1 MLNIRK
7 IKLEDKKIYLEM
19 VNEFYNSEAVLH
31 SVDENNFINT
41 FSELIK
47 SDVYTECFIIEYHD
61 KIVGY
66 TLVSKTYSQESGGMV
81 LLIEEIY
88 INEKFRSKGIGKE
101 IFDFLKTRYSSYS
114 RVRLEVEISNKK
126 AIKLYEKLGFNELKY
141 IQMIK
146 E

>member
-1 MLNIRK
+1 
-7 IKLEDKKIYLEM
+7 
-19 VNEFYNSEAVLH
+19 
-31 SVDENNFINT
+31 
-41 FSELIK
+41 
-47 SDVYTECFIIEYHD
+47 
-61 KIVGY
+61 
-66 TLVSKTYSQESGGMV
+66 MV

>member
-1 MLNIRK
+1 MVNIRE

-41 FSELIK
+41 FNELIK
-47 SDVYTECFIIEYHD
+47 SGVYTECFIIEYHD